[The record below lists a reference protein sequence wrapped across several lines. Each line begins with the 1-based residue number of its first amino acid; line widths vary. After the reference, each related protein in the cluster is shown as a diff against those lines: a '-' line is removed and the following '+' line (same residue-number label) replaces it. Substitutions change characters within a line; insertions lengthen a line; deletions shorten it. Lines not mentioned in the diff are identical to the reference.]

1 MHVLLEKSVE
11 VLHQVVAKQRSDC
24 TDLGGRKDTQHP
36 TGEGQ
41 ADLDLILRHGQ
52 PVLACKCA
60 LECTHLD
67 PEFFRYGR
75 HPQLDVAVRSKDEVM
90 HNSGGALQKNRR

>member
-1 MHVLLEKSVE
+1 MVLEEPVEILHSVITE
-11 VLHQVVAKQRSDC
+11 GRRNH
-24 TDLGGRKDTQHP
+24 TDLGGWKDTQHP
-36 TGEGQ
+36 TGEAQ
-41 ADLDLILRHGQ
+41 ADLDLVLRHGQ
-52 PVLACKCA
+52 LVLACKRA